1 MVVLPGQIR
10 LSKVGG
16 GGKRMGKES
25 NKVKIIQIPLR
36 LINRDPKQ
44 RTGAWLTWKFSTDFR
59 GMFLGLGLICSFFT
73 HSLWHNQTR
82 VTLVNTLGSASI
94 KLLSIDPIS

>member
-1 MVVLPGQIR
+1 MVALPGQIR

-25 NKVKIIQIPLR
+25 NKVVKIIQIPLR

-44 RTGAWLTWKFSTDFR
+44 RTGAWLTWKEVFYR
-59 GMFLGLGLICSFFT
+59 L
-73 HSLWHNQTR
+73 
-82 VTLVNTLGSASI
+82 
-94 KLLSIDPIS
+94 